1 MEIPEHMPYSL
12 EDILTCKEFDKK
24 SIDLD
29 YNNLIKWDATELK
42 LKKCGNRIVNKYQF
56 RELVKC
62 KRDVKDYE
70 TIYDIYENNKQ
81 DQLWTDVC
89 KRKKKESKGKPPL
102 KRMVWETIQINKG
115 SVCFFTPVNAKYI
128 YTKYHATSVLDPTAG
143 WGGRLL
149 GASSMN
155 IKYTGFDTNINLK
168 KGYDRM
174 INDLDLKNV
183 NMIYE
188 DCLSYDFSN
197 IDYDLVLTS
206 PPYCN
211 LELYDNMTPFESE
224 ANFYNDFLIPLIIK
238 CLTHLKEGGKCCFNI
253 SPTMYDK
260 LLSYDF
266 NPCNEKIP
274 LIQSK
279 KNGND
284 KKQDYIYVWFK

>member
-1 MEIPEHMPYSL
+1 MVELPEKLPYTL
-12 EDILTCKEFDKK
+12 EELLSCKEYE
-24 SIDLD
+24 LR
-29 YNNLIKWDATELK
+29 LIKK
-42 LKKCGNRIVNKYQF
+42 NYQSLIDWIPKEEYKIIGSKVINNYQI
-56 RELVKC
+56 RELLKC
-62 KRDVKDYE
+62 RRDVKNYE
-70 TIYDIYENNKQ
+70 TIYDIFDDDDKI
-81 DQLWTDVC
+81 DKLWHDVI
-89 KRKKKESKGKPPL
+89 KRKSKNRTHYPSKQE
-102 KRMVWETIQINKG
+102 VIETIRINKG
-115 SVCFFTPVNAKYI
+115 SIVIFKPTQAKLI
-128 YTKYHATSVLDPTAG
+128 YTKYNATSVLDPTAG

-168 KGYDRM
+168 KGYDKM
-174 INDLDLKNV
+174 INELELKNV
-183 NMIYE
+183 KMIYE